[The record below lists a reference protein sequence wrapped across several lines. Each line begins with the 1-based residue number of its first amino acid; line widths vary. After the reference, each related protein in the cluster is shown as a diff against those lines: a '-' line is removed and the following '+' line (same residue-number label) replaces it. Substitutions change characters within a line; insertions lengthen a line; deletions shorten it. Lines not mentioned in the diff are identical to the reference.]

1 MLAQHHSKMNVEVD
15 VDTKTLYV
23 TQELTYKN
31 ETSDTI
37 KNIVL
42 NDWIN
47 GYSSKRTALAAR
59 FSDEFDRSF
68 HLAKEKE
75 RGAMSNLII
84 TDKKNNSVP
93 WARNNNFQDV
103 ISFELNEE
111 ILPNQTALFSIS
123 YTIKI
128 PSDKFTK
135 YGYDDKGKMYL
146 KNCFLSVARWENKD
160 FIKYDNLNLDD
171 CANAPTDYEITFKI
185 SNNSFHS

>member
-75 RGAMSNLII
+75 KSC
-84 TDKKNNSVP
+84 V
-93 WARNNNFQDV
+93 
-103 ISFELNEE
+103 ELRHR
-111 ILPNQTALFSIS
+111 SICA
-123 YTIKI
+123 TV
-128 PSDKFTK
+128 
-135 YGYDDKGKMYL
+135 
-146 KNCFLSVARWENKD
+146 LS
-160 FIKYDNLNLDD
+160 
-171 CANAPTDYEITFKI
+171 
-185 SNNSFHS
+185 SS